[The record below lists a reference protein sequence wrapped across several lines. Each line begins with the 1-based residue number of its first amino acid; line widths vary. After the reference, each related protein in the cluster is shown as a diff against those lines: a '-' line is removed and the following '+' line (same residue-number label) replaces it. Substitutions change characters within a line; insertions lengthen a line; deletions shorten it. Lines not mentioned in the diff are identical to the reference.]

1 MRRVNKPFDLAE
13 GVQAEA
19 DLRIDLSSFQMKILR
34 DGEMAQWLRKGPALQ
49 GNPSSILSIHV
60 GELTTV
66 RKSSFGGSNTLFWP
80 TRVQYYYT
88 RVHHH
93 RPHIHNLKI

>member
-60 GELTTV
+60 GEFTTV
-66 RKSSFGGSNTLFWP
+66 RKSSFGGDLTLSSGLRGYNTTILVCTTTAP
-80 TRVQYYYT
+80 IY
-88 RVHHH
+88 
-93 RPHIHNLKI
+93 II